1 VEHDNYQVILEPVV
15 TERSMA
21 AAEKQ
26 QTYTFRVDPRATK
39 GVVRRAVEQL
49 FGVTVLKVRTLTTHS
64 RRRRLRAGRMS
75 SSHVGKK
82 AIVRVAAEDRI
93 DIF

>member
-1 VEHDNYQVILEPVV
+1 VDGDKYQVILEPVV

-21 AAEKQ
+21 ASERQ

-39 GVVRRAVEQL
+39 GQVRKAVEEL
-49 FGVTVLKVRTLTTHS
+49 FGVKVLEVRTITTHS
-64 RRRRLRAGRMS
+64 KRRRLRGRMS
-75 SSHVGKK
+75 ASHVGKK
-82 AIVRVAAEDRI
+82 AIVKVAAEDRI